1 MDIIRGLRKSGF
13 WLVKL
18 ILIVLWSDGMRF
30 SSNAL
35 SKFLFIEL
43 TLTTFTS
50 TPSICCHSMRKL
62 ICTIYHHPNP
72 NVESKIQSTNSKIG
86 FPNSKSQI
94 LSCKFHQ
101 STGLCPCVEARLPKW
116 WFGGGGRPT
125 VAIRS
130 PHHYNPEPWFLCEM
144 LDFLM
149 AFEFRGAFFEFLIYW

>member
-1 MDIIRGLRKSGF
+1 MV
-13 WLVKL
+13 LVGQTDTGSFMVGWYEVQFKCPL
-18 ILIVLWSDGMRF
+18 KIPVHW
-30 SSNAL
+30 
-35 SKFLFIEL
+35 

-50 TPSICCHSMRKL
+50 TPSICCHSMQKL
-62 ICTIYHHPNP
+62 TCTIYHHPNP
-72 NVESKIQSTNSKIG
+72 NLKSKIQSTNSKIG

-149 AFEFRGAFFEFLIYW
+149 TFEFRGAFFLFLIYW

>member
-1 MDIIRGLRKSGF
+1 MFSLPKVKGINGYYSRFKKVRV
-13 WLVKL
+13 LVGQTDTVIFMVGWYEVQFKCPL
-18 ILIVLWSDGMRF
+18 KIPVHS
-30 SSNAL
+30 
-35 SKFLFIEL
+35 

-62 ICTIYHHPNP
+62 TCKYKFQHPKSN
-72 NVESKIQSTNSKIG
+72 
-86 FPNSKSQI
+86 SQI

-149 AFEFRGAFFEFLIYW
+149 AFEFCGAFFEILIYW

>member
-1 MDIIRGLRKSGF
+1 MAGWYEVQFKCPLKIPVH
-13 WLVKL
+13 W
-18 ILIVLWSDGMRF
+18 
-30 SSNAL
+30 
-35 SKFLFIEL
+35 
-43 TLTTFTS
+43 TLTIFTS

-62 ICTIYHHPNP
+62 TCTIYHHSNP
-72 NVESKIQSTNSKIG
+72 NLKSKIQSTNSKIG
-86 FPNSKSQI
+86 FPDSKSQI

-144 LDFLM
+144 LYSWWHSNFAVTFLN
-149 AFEFRGAFFEFLIYW
+149 FWFIGKPTFGIRNPHNLKPDR